1 MDSFAD
7 EQSEKRRRGRAAIKK
22 KKGGGGGKTFLS
34 CWMPLISLDKAEAHE
49 VCPTQ
54 CFIME
59 KKFLEF
65 GIYMWSV
72 CDKIHP
78 EINCYT

>member
-7 EQSEKRRRGRAAIKK
+7 EQSKKRRGGRAAIKK
-22 KKGGGGGKTFLS
+22 IIRGGGGKTFLS

-49 VCPTQ
+49 EFAPHTQ

-65 GIYMWSV
+65 GIYILTECV
-72 CDKIHP
+72 
-78 EINCYT
+78 